1 MRWKKVAF
9 VGSAAFVAFLC
20 GCAALD
26 TAFGIDPTTGDRAPG
41 GGPAGTAGG
50 ILGLFGGW
58 GGVAGTALGA
68 IGTLYGSLRARRWNH
83 AAASVVR
90 GVAALRETKNT
101 EGRIQI
107 DEKTMMEVF
116 SAIQDKEKTRGLVKK
131 LVTKQLASQGGKE
144 KSPSSD
150 L

>member
-9 VGSAAFVAFLC
+9 AGSAVFLAFLC

-26 TAFGIDPTTGDRAPG
+26 TAFGIDPATGEQAPG

-68 IGTLYGSLRARRWNH
+68 VGTLYGSLRARRWNRT
-83 AAASVVR
+83 AASVVR
-90 GVAALRETKNT
+90 GVTALSAVKDK
-101 EGRIQI
+101 EGRISI
-107 DEKTMMEVF
+107 DESTLKKVF
-116 SAIQDKEKTRGLVKK
+116 AAIQDKDKTRELVDK
-131 LVTKQLASQGGKE
+131 LIEKQGKE
-144 KSPSSD
+144 KTSAEGE
-150 L
+150 